1 MTTPDAD
8 PRPTAAAAPDA
19 EPLFAAEDLR
29 AAGAGAAPES
39 GAELPAELAA
49 RGPLRLARPV
59 VLGGLMGAGKTS
71 VGRRL
76 AATLATP
83 FVDSDEEVE
92 RAARMTIPEIFAQYG
107 EPEFRD
113 GERRVISRL
122 LERGP
127 QIIATGGG
135 AWMNPL
141 TREAIRERGAT
152 VCWLRAELDTLLG
165 RVMKKGGAARPL
177 LAVGDPR
184 KTLGDLMAARYP
196 VYAEADVTV
205 DSHAG
210 ERHESV
216 VARILDALAARGDA
230 GPA

>member
-1 MTTPDAD
+1 MTTSDAD
-8 PRPTAAAAPDA
+8 PRPTAAPDA
-19 EPLFAAEDLR
+19 EADASAPVSGAAQAGR
-29 AAGAGAAPES
+29 AALDAADS
-39 GAELPAELAA
+39 AEMPA
-49 RGPLRLARPV
+49 RGPLRLLRPV
-59 VLGGLMGAGKTS
+59 VLVGLMGAGKTS

-76 AATLATP
+76 AAQLGAG

-135 AWMNPL
+135 AWMNAL

-165 RVMKKGGAARPL
+165 RVARKGGATRPL

-184 KTLGDLMAARYP
+184 RTLGDLMAVRYP

-210 ERHESV
+210 ERHEAV
-216 VARILDALAARGDA
+216 VARILDALVARGDA

>member
-1 MTTPDAD
+1 MTTPE
-8 PRPTAAAAPDA
+8 PISRPDA
-19 EPLFAAEDLR
+19 ASDPASDDR
-29 AAGAGAAPES
+29 ADAGVAGAPTW
-39 GAELPAELAA
+39 
-49 RGPLRLARPV
+49 RLAKPV
-59 VLGGLMGAGKTS
+59 VLIGLMGAGKTS

-135 AWMNPL
+135 AWMNAL

-165 RVMKKGGAARPL
+165 RVMKKGGATRPL
-177 LAVGDPR
+177 LATGDPR
-184 KTLGDLMAARYP
+184 KTLSDLMAVRYP

-210 ERHESV
+210 ERHEAV
-216 VARILDALAARGDA
+216 VARILEALAARGEA
-230 GPA
+230 QPI

>member
-1 MTTPDAD
+1 MTTPEPD
-8 PRPTAAAAPDA
+8 PRPTDDASGSDPLMAP
-19 EPLFAAEDLR
+19 EDLR
-29 AAGAGAAPES
+29 AAGAGATVETG
-39 GAELPAELAA
+39 GALPAELST
-49 RGPLRLARPV
+49 RGPLRLTRPV
-59 VLGGLMGAGKTS
+59 VLIGLMGAGKTS

-135 AWMNPL
+135 AWMNAL

-184 KTLGDLMAARYP
+184 KTLADLMEQRYP

-210 ERHESV
+210 ERHEAV

>member
-8 PRPTAAAAPDA
+8 PRPDPAAAPDA
-19 EPLFAAEDLR
+19 DADADTDAETSEASL
-29 AAGAGAAPES
+29 G
-39 GAELPAELAA
+39 
-49 RGPLRLARPV
+49 GPSSLRLARPV
-59 VLGGLMGAGKTS
+59 VLIGLMGAGKTS

-76 AATLATP
+76 AARLATP
-83 FVDSDEEVE
+83 FVDSDEEVV

-127 QIIATGGG
+127 QVIATGGG
-135 AWMNPL
+135 AWMNDL
-141 TREAIRERGAT
+141 TRAAIRERGAS

-165 RVMKKGGAARPL
+165 RVMKKGGATRPL
-177 LAVGDPR
+177 LATGDPR
-184 KTLGDLMAARYP
+184 KTLADLMAARYP
-196 VYAEADVTV
+196 VYAHADVTV

-210 ERHESV
+210 ERHEAV
-216 VARILDALAARGDA
+216 VARILEALAARGDA
-230 GPA
+230 KPA